1 MIPVSDTI
9 PLNDYCSLFGLTTMD
24 DLIEINN
31 EWVWESS
38 IEEAARDLNPG
49 DPEWQDRVDSHSE
62 KLWSR
67 INSTYN
73 SSLVSTFSYLS
84 ELGVTVSLDSDS
96 DSITFSSD
104 NWEEA
109 GKAVLE
115 SINGYGMF
123 HFHDLEEL
131 VSSGPYA
138 GVKEAVIAHL
148 HWHKSRGEVYG
159 ETGIKGLFDKALER
173 AFRYL

>member
-24 DLIEINN
+24 DLIEINS
-31 EWVWESS
+31 EWVWECSVG
-38 IEEAARDLNPG
+38 AARDLTP
-49 DPEWQDRVDSHSE
+49 DTTEWQDRVDSHSE
-62 KLWSR
+62 ELWSR
-67 INSTYN
+67 INSVYN
-73 SSLVSTFSYLS
+73 SSLGSTFSYLS
-84 ELGVTVSLDSDS
+84 ELGVTVSLGDDSDS
-96 DSITFSSD
+96 VIFSSD

-109 GKAVLE
+109 GKAILE

-123 HFHDLEEL
+123 HFHDLEDL

>member
-24 DLIEINN
+24 DLIEINS
-31 EWVWESS
+31 EWVWECSVD
-38 IEEAARDLNPG
+38 AARDLTP
-49 DPEWQDRVDSHSE
+49 DTTEWQDRVDSQSE
-62 KLWSR
+62 ELWSR
-67 INSTYN
+67 INSVYN
-73 SSLVSTFSYLS
+73 SSLESTFSYLS
-84 ELGVTVSLDSDS
+84 ELGVTVSLGDDN
-96 DSITFSSD
+96 SITFSSD

-109 GKAVLE
+109 GKVVLE
-115 SINGYGMF
+115 SINGYGLF

-159 ETGIKGLFDKALER
+159 ETGIKRTFDKALER

>member
-9 PLNDYCSLFGLTTMD
+9 PLNDYCSTFGLTTMD
-24 DLIEINN
+24 DLIEINS
-31 EWVWESS
+31 EWVWECSVD
-38 IEEAARDLNPG
+38 AARDLTH
-49 DPEWQDRVDSHSE
+49 DTPEWQDRVDSHGE
-62 KLWSR
+62 ELWSR
-67 INSTYN
+67 INSVYN
-73 SSLVSTFSYLS
+73 SSLESTFSYLS
-84 ELGVTVSLDSDS
+84 ELGVTVSLGDDNSV
-96 DSITFSSD
+96 IFSSD

-109 GKAVLE
+109 GVAVLE
-115 SINGYGMF
+115 SINGYGLF

-148 HWHKSRGEVYG
+148 HWHKRRGEVYG